1 MTELINM
8 IIWFSYFLP
17 YTMKTPRLERQTFS
31 VMEVARAELI
41 AGFEKQLGAL
51 TDAEEQYIAATINYY
66 GIAADKV
73 SLFGK
78 ALLAGEDCETV
89 FPGYREMV
97 QMFLAL
103 ANSRSYAEKDLDQT
117 LQSMIARTVNGTEI
131 MGIPAITDEEIGI
144 ETVDSTIVMDLA
156 SLIDEKV
163 NGTVEMKIK

>member
-1 MTELINM
+1 
-8 IIWFSYFLP
+8 
-17 YTMKTPRLERQTFS
+17 MKTPRLERQTFS

-144 ETVDSTIVMDLA
+144 ETVDSTVVMELA
-156 SLIDEKV
+156 ALTDEEV
-163 NGTVEMKIK
+163 NRTMEMKPIFIKEDE